1 MSISSTNKKTANRA
15 DLDSHADTC
24 CAGSNC
30 KVLAET
36 GEKVSVTPFS
46 KSYTAMSD
54 IPIATVAT
62 AYDDPTTGEVTLLI
76 IHEALYLGDR
86 LGHTLLC
93 PNQLRANG
101 LTVQETPCQYDS
113 ESSHAIT
120 TVEGRVLPMFIH
132 GVFSYLP
139 TRLPTDVELSSDCE
153 RIELTSDK
161 PWTPYSTDLAEEE
174 RLAKD
179 RQVSEIGIDIA
190 VEETELP
197 VYPMPLDFEYQ
208 EEQAQ
213 EEQDPKEQH
222 PEEQHQEEQHPEET
236 DPTDVTTESNEFAE
250 VIERSVN
257 ISSAQT
263 GDRASVIAAKDIS
276 RRWGISLETANRT
289 LRTTT
294 QRAVIHVKHPTE
306 RRVRTRHAHMNY
318 PSLKSKFYSDTM
330 FSKTK
335 SLSLDTCAQVFVNDL
350 DYTRFYPMRL
360 KSDAAEQLRTF
371 VKEVGIPS
379 KLVVDG
385 ALELVGGKWK
395 DTARE
400 FHISTSVTE
409 PYSPWQNRAE
419 SGVKSIKMGI
429 RRKMYSTKA
438 PKRLW
443 NFCGRWV
450 SEIRNLTAHPIPA
463 LNGRVPEEHI
473 SNQTPDISEYIQF
486 DFYDYVYFL
495 DHPKDDVRP
504 MIGRWIGVA
513 KNVGSAMC
521 YYVLTKKGSILTRTT
536 VHPIP
541 AADRTTDTFKANCI
555 ELDAGIKAKVGDHL
569 QDSDLDADPD
579 SIFGDCGNEFE
590 PYHENDKQVQE
601 ADEFTMDTLDQYLTA
616 QVLLPRGDNFV
627 RGKVVSRKRGAN
639 GNPIGVSS
647 SNPILDTREYDVEF
661 PDGVVESY
669 AANVIAENIFSQIDD
684 EGHHHLLLKS
694 IVDHKSDGSAV
705 KADDGFI
712 MSKNGNKT
720 RRLTTKG
727 WKLLVEWKD
736 GSVSWEPLKDM
747 KAAFPLEAAEYAVN
761 NKISEEPAFAWWA
774 KNTLRRRDRI
784 ITKVKSQKY
793 WKRTHKFGV
802 ELPHSVEAALRID
815 QRTGTDFW
823 KKAIELEMTNV
834 SPAFQ
839 LLDDDAVL
847 PIGVTKISCHMIFD
861 VKMDFKRKARLV
873 AGGHKTDPPK
883 DMTYASVVSRE
894 SVRLAFLIAALNG
907 LDILAGDV
915 QNAYLNAETK
925 EKVYMI
931 AGKEFGVNQGK
942 RVLIVRA
949 LYGLKSSGAQW
960 RSHMAQ
966 TLRDLGFE
974 SSKAD
979 PDVWFRPAKKANG
992 QEYYEYALVY
1002 TDDLLLLSTNPAIL
1016 MKSLEEV
1023 YKVKPS
1029 SISEPTQYLGAQVK
1043 KWRIDSAAD
1052 PTKTRWAM
1060 SSEKYVKQAVR
1071 EVETELDKIEKVLP
1085 TKAVTP
1091 LTSGYRPEMDVSPE
1105 LDAERMR
1112 YYQELIGVLR
1122 WICELGRVDI
1132 LCSVA
1137 MLSHQLAMPR
1147 QGHLEQCFHVFGY
1160 LKKHDRSTMVFDETE
1175 PSIDENSFTDCDW
1188 REFYPYAKEAIPKN
1202 APRALGEAV
1211 TMHCFVDADHAGDQM
1226 TRRSHTGVLIFVN
1239 RAPIT
1244 WYSKRQN
1251 GVEASTFGSEFIAMK
1266 TAVELV
1272 EALRYKLRMFGIPI
1286 NGPTNVFCDNE
1297 AVVKNTTAPESC
1309 LKKKRNSIAYH
1320 YIREQVA
1327 AGTIRVAKEHTDT
1340 NLADLF
1346 TKLLTGP
1353 RMKMLTQRVLY

>member
-1 MSISSTNKKTANRA
+1 MCISSTSRINADRA

-30 KVLAET
+30 SVLSLT
-36 GEKVSVTPFS
+36 GEQVSVTPFS
-46 KSYTAMSD
+46 DTYQAMPD
-54 IPIATVAT
+54 VPIATVAT
-62 AYDDPTTGEVTLLI
+62 AYDDPTTGHVTILVI
-76 IHEALYLGDR
+76 NEALYLGDR

-101 LTVQETPCQYDS
+101 LTVHETPCQYDS
-113 ESSHAIT
+113 ESPHAIST
-120 TVEGRVLPMFIH
+120 PDGEVFPMFLH

-139 TRLPTDVELSSDCE
+139 TRLPTDSELADCD
-153 RIELTSDK
+153 RVELTSAA

-174 RLAKD
+174 RKAKD
-179 RQVSEIGIDIA
+179 RQVSVVA
-190 VEETELP
+190 APSMEEGWDAILP
-197 VYPMPLDFEYQ
+197 EDPEEKYQ
-208 EEQAQ
+208 E
-213 EEQDPKEQH
+213 
-222 PEEQHQEEQHPEET
+222 PEEPVPEEI
-236 DPTDVTTESNEFAE
+236 DPIDSRLVSAAQRCQPQSLMPDDFAQRLQRTVIVSSAKTES
-250 VIERSVN
+250 R
-257 ISSAQT
+257 
-263 GDRASVIAAKDIS
+263 GSVISPQELS
-276 RRWGISLETANRT
+276 RRWGIGLETAKKT
-289 LRTTT
+289 LTVTT
-294 QRAVIHVKHPTE
+294 QRGVRHVLHPTE
-306 RRVRTRHAHMNY
+306 RRVRTRMSHLRY
-318 PSLKSKFYSDTM
+318 RRLKSKFFSDTM

-335 SLSLDTCAQVFVNDL
+335 SLTLDTCAQVFVNDL
-350 DYTRFYPMRL
+350 DFTKFYPMRL
-360 KSDAAEQLRTF
+360 RSDASDQLRTF
-371 VKEVGIPS
+371 VKEVGIMDS
-379 KLVVDG
+379 LITDG
-385 ALELVGGKWK
+385 APELLNGKWK
-395 DTARE
+395 TAVKE
-400 FHISTSVTE
+400 FHIHTSVTE

-419 SGVKSIKMGI
+419 SAVLAIKMGI
-429 RRKMYSTKA
+429 RRKMYATKA

-443 NFCGRWV
+443 DFCGKWV

-463 LNGRVPEEHI
+463 LQNRVPDEHV
-473 SNQTPDISEYIQF
+473 SQETPDISEYIDF
-486 DFYDYVYFL
+486 DWYDYCYYL
-495 DHPKDDVRP
+495 DHPKSDARP
-504 MIGRWIGVA
+504 MVGRWLGVA
-513 KNVGSAMC
+513 HNVGSAMC
-521 YYVLTKKGSILTRTT
+521 YYVLTRKGTVLGRTT

-541 AADRTTDTFKANCI
+541 AADRATDVFKANCI
-555 ELDAGIKAKVGDHL
+555 ELDAGVKDKLGDHVK
-569 QDSDLDADPD
+569 DDDIGDIPNG
-579 SIFGDCGNEFE
+579 IFGDDDNEFV
-590 PYHENDKQVQE
+590 PYEGFTDEEGADIGVQE
-601 ADEFTMDTLDQYLTA
+601 ADEFTADTMDSYLATE
-616 QVLLPRGDNFV
+616 VMLPRGDSFV
-627 RGKVVSRKRGAN
+627 RGKVVSRKRNAD

-647 SNPILDTREYDVEF
+647 SNPILDTREYEVEF
-661 PDGVVESY
+661 PDGTSSAY

-684 EGHHHLLLKS
+684 EGHHHVLLKA

-705 KADDGFI
+705 KADDGYI
-712 MSKNGNKT
+712 VSSNGNKT

-747 KAAFPLEAAEYAVN
+747 KEAFPLEAAEYAVA
-761 NKISEEPAFAWWA
+761 NKIVEEPAFAWWA
-774 KNTLRRRDRI
+774 KNALRKRDRI
-784 ITKVKSQKY
+784 IAKVKSKY

-815 QRTGTDFW
+815 ERTGTDFW
-823 KKAIELEMTNV
+823 RKAIDLEMTNV

-839 LLDDDAVL
+839 FLDDDEAV
-847 PIGVTKISCHMIFD
+847 PIGYTQIGCHMIFD

-873 AGGHKTDPPK
+873 AGGHQTDPPK

-894 SVRLAFLIAALNG
+894 SVRLAFLIAALND
-907 LDILAGDV
+907 LEVLAGDV

-925 EKVYMI
+925 EKIFTI
-931 AGKEFGVNQGK
+931 AGKEFGSNQGK

-960 RSHMAQ
+960 RSHMSK

-979 PDVWFRPAKKANG
+979 PDVWFRAAKKADG
-992 QEYYEYALVY
+992 QKYYEYALVY
-1002 TDDLLLLSTNPAIL
+1002 TDDLLLLSEKPSIL
-1016 MKSLEEV
+1016 MKSLEEI
-1023 YKVKPS
+1023 YTVKPS

-1043 KWRIDSAAD
+1043 KWRIDGAED
-1052 PTKTRWAM
+1052 PAKTRWAM

-1071 EVETELDKIEKVLP
+1071 EVETELDRIGKILP

-1091 LTSGYRPEMDVSPE
+1091 LTSGYRPEMDVTPE
-1105 LDAERMR
+1105 LDPARMR

-1122 WICELGRVDI
+1122 WICELGRIDI

-1147 QGHLEQCFHVFGY
+1147 EGHLDQCFHAFGY

-1175 PSIDENSFTDCDW
+1175 PNIDPSSFTKCDW
-1188 REFYPYAKEAIPKN
+1188 AEFYPYAKEAIPPN
-1202 APRALGEAV
+1202 APEARGRAV
-1211 TMHCFVDADHAGDQM
+1211 TTHCFVDADHAGDRM

-1251 GVEASTFGSEFIAMK
+1251 GVEASTFGSEFLACK

-1286 NGPTNVFCDNE
+1286 DGPTNVFCDNE

-1340 NLADLF
+1340 NIADLF
-1346 TKLLTGP
+1346 TKLLPGP
-1353 RMKMLTQRVLY
+1353 RMHQLTSRVLY